1 MSSSTAAEP
10 WFYIVAID
18 VTSMAD
24 WNLNRSEKEKL
35 KELADKLDTSPTDV
49 FESVTDVKYLSESAD
64 SYIESAKVQRLFLSQ
79 RLEEFEKAV
88 HKLFDEYIEIEFD
101 DLTIAI
107 ENELEQALEEGIP
120 KRGDIDIPQHPVLRI
135 QVADD
140 EITYMESSVN
150 EEEIE
155 NLRGEWDSFKGE
167 RAVSAIS
174 SEGYPVI
181 EHDLV
186 AEFETKD
193 EYPLLTIKE
202 IERDDFCKK
211 VVGHGRFDEVLDWL
225 TNCSLE
231 ITQEMEERFGGEK
244 EFQRQGKYLFG
255 YRDEKEAVEVG
266 ETERRYPKTKYRIKY
281 YSETDMATS
290 AVGLEIYDY
299 RTDELLDVHYWD
311 SDVTLSELASEFLEG
326 AFWMMDD
333 AMG

>member
-1 MSSSTAAEP
+1 M
-10 WFYIVAID
+10 
-18 VTSMAD
+18 
-24 WNLNRSEKEKL
+24 
-35 KELADKLDTSPTDV
+35 KELADKLDTSPTSV
-49 FESVTDVKYLSESAD
+49 FESVTDLKYLSESAD
-64 SYIESAKVQRLFLSQ
+64 SYIESAKVQRSFLSQ

-88 HKLFDEYIEIEFD
+88 HELFDEHIEIEFD
-101 DLTIAI
+101 DLTITI
-107 ENELEQALEEGIP
+107 GNKLHQSLQEGIP

-135 QVADD
+135 QVVND
-140 EITYMESSVN
+140 EITYVESSVN
-150 EEEIE
+150 EEEIK
-155 NLRGEWDSFKGE
+155 NLRGEWDSFRGE

-181 EHDLV
+181 EHDPV
-186 AEFETKD
+186 TKFETKD
-193 EYPLLTIKE
+193 EFPLFTTKE

-211 VVGHGRFDEVLDWL
+211 AVGNGKFDEVIDWL
-225 TNCSLE
+225 TSCSLE

-244 EFQRQGKYLFG
+244 EFQKHGKYLFG

-266 ETERRYPKTKYRIKY
+266 EVERRYPKTKYRINY

-299 RTDELLDVHYWD
+299 QTDELLDVHYWD

-333 AMG
+333 AMK

>member
-1 MSSSTAAEP
+1 M
-10 WFYIVAID
+10 
-18 VTSMAD
+18 
-24 WNLNRSEKEKL
+24 
-35 KELADKLDTSPTDV
+35 KELADKLDVSPTDV

-64 SYIESAKVQRLFLSQ
+64 SYLESAKVQRSFLSQ
-79 RLEEFEKAV
+79 WLEEFEKAV
-88 HKLFDEYIEIEFD
+88 HKLFDEHIEIEFD
-101 DLTIAI
+101 DLTIEI
-107 ENELEQALEEGIP
+107 GNELEQALQEGIP

-135 QVADD
+135 QVDDD
-140 EITYMESSVN
+140 EIRYMESSVN

-186 AEFETKD
+186 TEFETKD
-193 EYPLLTIKE
+193 EYPLFTVKE

-211 VVGHGRFDEVLDWL
+211 GVGHGKFNEVLDWL

-244 EFQRQGKYLFG
+244 EFRRQGKYLFG
-255 YRDEKEAVEVG
+255 YRDEKEG
-266 ETERRYPKTKYRIKY
+266 EAKRRYPKTKYRINY
-281 YSETDMATS
+281 YPETDMATS

-299 RTDELLDVHYWD
+299 RTNELLDVHYWD

-333 AMG
+333 AME